1 MSRTARDTPRKR
13 QAGFS
18 LVAAI
23 FIIAVLAVLAALMVT
38 IGSVQRTTVA
48 QALQAARA
56 YQAANAGI
64 EWAIVRAINPVTRVA
79 TCGAAP
85 LTPKPNSFAV
95 NAPGLDGFSVSVTC
109 SYTRHQETSDC
120 FNVYRITSSA
130 QAGSFGDP
138 FFASRQVETKATDAP
153 GTGCP

>member
-1 MSRTARDTPRKR
+1 GDGECRGVHVAVRPGDGGTRRARHARHYAARFRDRRRSAPVAPGARGQRAMSRTARDTPRKR

-95 NAPGLDGFSVSVTC
+95 N
-109 SYTRHQETSDC
+109 
-120 FNVYRITSSA
+120 
-130 QAGSFGDP
+130 
-138 FFASRQVETKATDAP
+138 
-153 GTGCP
+153 